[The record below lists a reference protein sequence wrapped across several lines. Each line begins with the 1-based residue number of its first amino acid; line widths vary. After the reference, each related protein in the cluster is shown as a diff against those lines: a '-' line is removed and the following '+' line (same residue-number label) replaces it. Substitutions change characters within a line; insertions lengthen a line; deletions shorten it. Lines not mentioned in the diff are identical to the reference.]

1 MSTANSHARLH
12 SGNNDVVAYRSAG
25 GGIYHTYKT
34 FAIKI
39 VMTSEGTNIIPLVN
53 DMRAIALQK

>member
-1 MSTANSHARLH
+1 LSTANSHARLH

-39 VMTSEGTNIIPLVN
+39 VMTSPNTTKVPLIK
-53 DMRAIALQK
+53 DLRAIALA